1 MGRNKITVIGAGNVG
16 ASVAAY
22 ASAQELGDL
31 VLVDILDG
39 IPQGKGL
46 DMYETTPVLGVDT
59 RVTGT
64 NDYEQTRDSDVI
76 VVTAG
81 IARKPG
87 MSRDDLLSTNVRIV
101 SNVAEK
107 AAKVSPNAVM
117 IVISNP
123 LDAMVYT
130 AWKKS
135 GFPPHR
141 VIGMAG
147 VLDTARFRSFLADEI
162 GVSVEDIH
170 ALVLGGHG
178 DTMVPLTRYCFV
190 GGVPVTN
197 FIAPDRL
204 EEIVQR
210 TRQGG
215 AEIVGL
221 LKTGSAFYAPAASA
235 VQMARVCAAR
245 QETPSACSRV
255 SQRRVQPEGP
265 VRGRSRDPGCRWRG
279 KSRGTGTDFRR
290 TDRFR
295 EIRGSRAVP
304 DGGCGQVA
312 LTSTLYVERSSF
324 PGRFGIMV
332 RDCPAID
339 VESRRRDG
347 LADGQMGT

>member
-1 MGRNKITVIGAGNVG
+1 MRRNKITVIGAGNVG

-59 RVTGT
+59 RVLGT
-64 NDYEQTRDSDVI
+64 NDYEETRDSDVI

-101 SNVAEK
+101 SDVAAK

-147 VLDTARFRSFLADEI
+147 VLDTARFRTFLADEI

-190 GGVPVTN
+190 GGVPITN
-197 FIAPDRL
+197 FITPARL

-235 VQMARVCAAR
+235 VQMARAVLLDKKRLLPVAAYLNGEFN
-245 QETPSACSRV
+245 QKGLFV
-255 SQRRVQPEGP
+255 G
-265 VRGRSRDPGCRWRG
+265 
-279 KSRGTGTDFRR
+279 
-290 TDRFR
+290 
-295 EIRGSRAVP
+295 VP
-304 DGGCGQVA
+304 AILGAGGVEKVVDLA
-312 LTSTLYVERSSF
+312 LTPEEQAAFEKSVASVRSLMAEVDNMLS
-324 PGRFGIMV
+324 
-332 RDCPAID
+332 
-339 VESRRRDG
+339 
-347 LADGQMGT
+347 

>member
-1 MGRNKITVIGAGNVG
+1 MGRKKITVIGAGNVG
-16 ASVAAY
+16 ASAAAY
-22 ASAQELGDL
+22 ASAQELGDV

-46 DMYETTPVLGVDT
+46 DLFETTPVLGVDT
-59 RVTGT
+59 NVLGT
-64 NDYEQTRDSDVI
+64 NDYEKTRSSDI
-76 VVTAG
+76 IIITAG

-87 MSRDDLLSTNVRIV
+87 MSRDDLLLTNVKIV
-101 SNVAEK
+101 GDVAQT
-107 AAKVSPNAVM
+107 AAAYSPNAVM
-117 IVISNP
+117 IVVSNP

-135 GFPPHR
+135 NFPPRR

-147 VLDTARFRSFLADEI
+147 ALDAARFRAFISDEI

-197 FIAPDRL
+197 FISPERL

-221 LKTGSAFYAPAASA
+221 LKTGSAYYAPSAAA
-235 VQMARVCAAR
+235 VQMARSIILDKKRLLPVAAYLDGEFGE
-245 QETPSACSRV
+245 QGIFVGVPAILGC
-255 SQRRVQPEGP
+255 EG
-265 VRGRSRDPGCRWRG
+265 VEKVVELELTSEEWAAFG
-279 KSRGTGTDFRR
+279 KSVAAVKELVNDV
-290 TDRFR
+290 DRMMS
-295 EIRGSRAVP
+295 ITA
-304 DGGCGQVA
+304 
-312 LTSTLYVERSSF
+312 
-324 PGRFGIMV
+324 
-332 RDCPAID
+332 
-339 VESRRRDG
+339 
-347 LADGQMGT
+347 

>member
-1 MGRNKITVIGAGNVG
+1 MGRKKITVIGAGNVG

-39 IPQGKGL
+39 VPQGKGL

-59 RVTGT
+59 HVLGT

-87 MSRDDLLSTNVRIV
+87 MSRDDLLATNVKIV
-101 SNVAEK
+101 GDVAGK
-107 AAKVSPNAVM
+107 AAQVSPNAVM

-135 GFPPHR
+135 GFPAQR

-147 VLDTARFRSFLADEI
+147 VLDTARFRTFLADEI

-190 GGVPVTN
+190 GGVPITN
-197 FIAPDRL
+197 FISPARL

-235 VQMARVCAAR
+235 VQMARAVLLDKKRLLPVAAFLNGEFN
-245 QETPSACSRV
+245 QKGLFV
-255 SQRRVQPEGP
+255 GV
-265 VRGRSRDPGCRWRG
+265 
-279 KSRGTGTDFRR
+279 
-290 TDRFR
+290 
-295 EIRGSRAVP
+295 
-304 DGGCGQVA
+304 
-312 LTSTLYVERSSF
+312 
-324 PGRFGIMV
+324 
-332 RDCPAID
+332 PAILGAAGVEKVVELELAPEEQAAFDNSIAAVRSLMAD
-339 VESRRRDG
+339 VDKM
-347 LADGQMGT
+347 L